1 MSVRAKFRVGAKNAT
16 EGNGDTIYLTAVTGT
31 SEENNDFF
39 KWTPAGQITLST
51 VNDRA
56 AAEFEVGKEYYVDF
70 LLAEA
75 APVEEPV
82 VAEPVVAEPVVAEP
96 VVAEPE
102 TASKIEDALTTSLE
116 QAPGDPQ
123 ASTQTETPAE

>member
-1 MSVRAKFRVGAKNAT
+1 MSVRAKFKVHMKNDT
-16 EGNGDTIYLTAVTGT
+16 EGSGTTVYLVPVVGGS
-31 SEENNDFF
+31 SENEQFY
-39 KWTPAGQITLST
+39 KYTPGGQIQLST
-51 VNDRA
+51 INDGA

-82 VAEPVVAEPVVAEP
+82 VTEPVVTEP

-123 ASTQTETPAE
+123 ASTQTETETPAE

>member
-70 LLAEA
+70 ILAEA
-75 APVEEPV
+75 ASVDAPIQAETPVPPVTEGEADATPPATAEEL
-82 VAEPVVAEPVVAEP
+82 A
-96 VVAEPE
+96 
-102 TASKIEDALTTSLE
+102 ASE
-116 QAPGDPQ
+116 QTPADPQ